1 MKILSGSSSNFAPK
15 WFLNLI
21 ICSSTSPQQ
30 QAVSYGFGNG
40 GTESPSEAWLATWWQ
55 FWTHIYSLR
64 QFWGVAARV
73 KKSHQDY
80 KEVKLDHH
88 LLLCTNQD
96 KRPHGDKTSQELR
109 MLSSVAINCQVN
121 KECHE
126 FRFSIV
132 CIIISVSN
140 VTTSQS
146 FFGQVRSPHHS
157 EQKS

>member
-21 ICSSTSPQQ
+21 ICSSTSPQH

-96 KRPHGDKTSQELR
+96 KRPHGDKKEEEVNIKLGRFCTIFIIALVLR
-109 MLSSVAINCQVN
+109 SWDPESRFQKSPEGNAS
-121 KECHE
+121 CHE
-126 FRFSIV
+126 IQYLQIV
-132 CIIISVSN
+132 DPV
-140 VTTSQS
+140 
-146 FFGQVRSPHHS
+146 
-157 EQKS
+157 

>member
-1 MKILSGSSSNFAPK
+1 MKTLSGSSSNFAPK

-96 KRPHGDKTSQELR
+96 KRPHGDKKEEEV
-109 MLSSVAINCQVN
+109 LSSLVVSAQFSSLHWCWDPESRFQKSPEGNN
-121 KECHE
+121 ASCHE
-126 FRFSIV
+126 IQYLQIV
-132 CIIISVSN
+132 DPV
-140 VTTSQS
+140 
-146 FFGQVRSPHHS
+146 
-157 EQKS
+157 

>member
-55 FWTHIYSLR
+55 FWTHIYSLH

-96 KRPHGDKTSQELR
+96 KRPHGDKKKKKCYQAWSFLH
-109 MLSSVAINCQVN
+109 NF
-121 KECHE
+121 HH
-126 FRFSIV
+126 
-132 CIIISVSN
+132 CIGAEILN
-140 VTTSQS
+140 QD
-146 FFGQVRSPHHS
+146 FKSP
-157 EQKS
+157 QRATLAVMKYNTCK